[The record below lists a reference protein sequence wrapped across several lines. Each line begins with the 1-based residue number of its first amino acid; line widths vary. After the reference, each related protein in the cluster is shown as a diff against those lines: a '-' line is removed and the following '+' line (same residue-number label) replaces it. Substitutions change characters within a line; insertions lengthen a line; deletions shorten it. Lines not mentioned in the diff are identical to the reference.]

1 MKIVREIKKGS
12 AVILAF
18 ALLLSGAVLSEVQAA
33 LEIDTNKK
41 GSVTFQLDGDLDGD
55 FEELKELEIPVKL
68 YQVAEVDTSGAYKAL
83 TGFEDLKLEEITS
96 ETTAAEW
103 EEKAKL
109 ASGIIDEKEDAK
121 EDKSCTIT
129 GGTGKVEE
137 LSVGMY
143 LVKADTVLSPEYE
156 YSFTPYL
163 ISVPNNYWATS
174 GDDTWVYDVTTG
186 LKPGRE
192 NRLGSL
198 VINKTLT
205 SFNSTLGPASFVF
218 QVEGEKDY
226 EQVYSNVVSVV
237 FDGTGTKSIQ
247 IDDLPAGATFT
258 VTEIYSGAS
267 YKLTTEPFQT
277 AKIIAEG
284 EEGSPVSVSFTNTY
298 DERMNGG
305 ASIVNHFTNTDGVW
319 DWQQQTDSTVT
330 VE

>member
-1 MKIVREIKKGS
+1 MKISRKIKKGS
-12 AVILAF
+12 AVMLAF
-18 ALLLSGAVLSEVQAA
+18 ALLLSSAVISRVQAA
-33 LEIDTNKK
+33 VEIDTNQK
-41 GSVTFQLDGDLDGD
+41 GIVTFQLDGE

-103 EEKAKL
+103 EEKATL
-109 ASGIIDEKEDAK
+109 ASEIIDGKENAQ
-121 EDKSCTIT
+121 EDTSCTLT
-129 GGTGKVEE
+129 EGTGKVEE
-137 LSVGMY
+137 LSLGMY
-143 LVKADTVLSPEYE
+143 LVKPETVLSPEYE

-163 ISVPNNYWATS
+163 ISVPNNYWATT

-186 LKPGRE
+186 LKPGQE

-198 VINKTLT
+198 IIEKQLDSYNA
-205 SFNSTLGPASFVF
+205 TLGPASFVF

-226 EQVYSNVVSVV
+226 EQVYSNVVSIV
-237 FDGTGTKSIQ
+237 FDGAGTKSAQ
-247 IDDLPAGATFT
+247 IDELPAGATFT

-267 YKLTTEPFQT
+267 YTLTTAPSQT

>member
-1 MKIVREIKKGS
+1 MKIARKIKKGS
-12 AVILAF
+12 AVMLAF
-18 ALLLSGAVLSEVQAA
+18 ALLLSSAVISRVQAA
-33 LEIDTNKK
+33 VEIDTNQK
-41 GSVTFQLDGDLDGD
+41 GIVTFQLDGE

-103 EEKAKL
+103 EEKATL
-109 ASGIIDEKEDAK
+109 ASEIIDGKENAQ
-121 EDKSCTIT
+121 EDTSCTLT

-137 LSVGMY
+137 LSLGMY
-143 LVKADTVLSPEYE
+143 LVKAETVLSPEYE

-163 ISVPNNYWATS
+163 ISVPNNYWATT

-186 LKPGRE
+186 LKPGQK

-198 VINKTLT
+198 IIEKQLDSYNA
-205 SFNSTLGPASFVF
+205 TLGPASFVF

-226 EQVYSNVVSVV
+226 EQVYSNVVSIV
-237 FDGTGTKSIQ
+237 FDGAGTKSAQ
-247 IDDLPAGATFT
+247 IDELPAGATFT

-267 YKLTTEPFQT
+267 YTLTTAPSQT

-284 EEGSPVSVSFTNTY
+284 EEGSLVSVSFTNTY

>member
-1 MKIVREIKKGS
+1 MKIARKIKKGS
-12 AVILAF
+12 AVMLAF
-18 ALLLSGAVLSEVQAA
+18 ALLLSSAVISRVQAA
-33 LEIDTNKK
+33 VEIDTNQK
-41 GSVTFQLDGDLDGD
+41 GTVTFQLDGE

-103 EEKAKL
+103 EEKATL
-109 ASGIIDEKEDAK
+109 ASEIIDGKENAQ
-121 EDKSCTIT
+121 EDTSCTLT

-137 LSVGMY
+137 LSLGMY
-143 LVKADTVLSPEYE
+143 LVKAETVLSPEYE

-163 ISVPNNYWATS
+163 ISVPNNYWATT

-186 LKPGRE
+186 LKPGQE

-198 VINKTLT
+198 IIEKQLDSYNA
-205 SFNSTLGPASFVF
+205 TLGPASFVF

-226 EQVYSNVVSVV
+226 EQVYSNVVSIV
-237 FDGTGTKSIQ
+237 FDGAGTKSAQ
-247 IDDLPAGATFT
+247 IDELPAGATFT

-267 YKLTTEPFQT
+267 YTLTTAPSQT

>member
-1 MKIVREIKKGS
+1 MKISRKIKKGS
-12 AVILAF
+12 AVMLAF
-18 ALLLSGAVLSEVQAA
+18 ALLLSSAVISRVQAA
-33 LEIDTNKK
+33 VEIDTNQK
-41 GSVTFQLDGDLDGD
+41 GIVTFQLDGE

-68 YQVAEVDTSGAYKAL
+68 YQVAELDTSGAYKAL

-103 EEKAKL
+103 EEKATL
-109 ASGIIDEKEDAK
+109 ASEIIDGKENAQ
-121 EDKSCTIT
+121 EDTSCTLT

-137 LSVGMY
+137 LSLGMY
-143 LVKADTVLSPEYE
+143 LVKAETVLSPEYE

-163 ISVPNNYWATS
+163 ISVPNNYWATT

-186 LKPGRE
+186 LKPGQE

-198 VINKTLT
+198 IIEKQLDSYNA
-205 SFNSTLGPASFVF
+205 TLGPASFVF

-226 EQVYSNVVSVV
+226 EQVYSNVVSIV
-237 FDGTGTKSIQ
+237 FDGAGTKSVQ
-247 IDDLPAGATFT
+247 IDELPAGATFT

-267 YKLTTEPFQT
+267 YTLTTAPSQT

>member
-83 TGFEDLKLEEITS
+83 TGFEELKLEEITS

-137 LSVGMY
+137 MSVGMY
-143 LVKADTVLSPEYE
+143 LVKADTVFSPEYE

-267 YKLTTEPFQT
+267 YTLTTAPSQT

>member
-1 MKIVREIKKGS
+1 MKIARKIKKGS
-12 AVILAF
+12 AVMLAF
-18 ALLLSGAVLSEVQAA
+18 ALLLSSAVISKVQAA
-33 LEIDTNKK
+33 VEIDTNQK
-41 GSVTFQLDGDLDGD
+41 GTVTFQLDGE

-103 EEKAKL
+103 EEKATL
-109 ASGIIDEKEDAK
+109 ASEIIDGKENAQ
-121 EDKSCTIT
+121 EDSSCTLT

-137 LSVGMY
+137 LSLGMY
-143 LVKADTVLSPEYE
+143 LVKAETVLSPEYE

-163 ISVPNNYWATS
+163 ISVPNNYWATT

-186 LKPGRE
+186 LKPGQE

-198 VINKTLT
+198 IIEKQLDSYNA
-205 SFNSTLGPASFVF
+205 TLGPASFVF

-226 EQVYSNVVSVV
+226 EQVYSNVVSIV
-237 FDGTGTKSIQ
+237 FDGAGTKSVQ
-247 IDDLPAGATFT
+247 IDELPAGATFT

-267 YKLTTEPFQT
+267 YTLTTAPSQT

-319 DWQQQTDSTVT
+319 DWQQQTDSTIT

>member
-1 MKIVREIKKGS
+1 MKIARKIKKGS
-12 AVILAF
+12 AVMLAF
-18 ALLLSGAVLSEVQAA
+18 ALLLSSAVISKVQAA
-33 LEIDTNKK
+33 VEIDTNQK
-41 GSVTFQLDGDLDGD
+41 GSVTFQLDGE

-103 EEKAKL
+103 EEKATL
-109 ASGIIDEKEDAK
+109 ASEIIDGKENAQ
-121 EDKSCTIT
+121 EDSSCTLT

-137 LSVGMY
+137 LSLGMY
-143 LVKADTVLSPEYE
+143 LVKAETVLSPEYE

-163 ISVPNNYWATS
+163 ISVPNNYWATT

-186 LKPGRE
+186 LKPGQE

-198 VINKTLT
+198 IIEKQLDSYNA
-205 SFNSTLGPASFVF
+205 TLGPASFVF

-226 EQVYSNVVSVV
+226 EQVYSNVVSIV
-237 FDGTGTKSIQ
+237 FDGAGTKSVQ
-247 IDDLPAGATFT
+247 IDELPAGATFT

-267 YKLTTEPFQT
+267 YTLTTAPSQT

>member
-1 MKIVREIKKGS
+1 MKIARKIKKGS
-12 AVILAF
+12 AVMLAF
-18 ALLLSGAVLSEVQAA
+18 ALLLSSAVISRVQAA
-33 LEIDTNKK
+33 VEIDTNQK
-41 GSVTFQLDGDLDGD
+41 GTVTFQLDGE

-103 EEKAKL
+103 EEKATL
-109 ASGIIDEKEDAK
+109 ASEIIDGKENAQ
-121 EDKSCTIT
+121 EDTSCTLT

-137 LSVGMY
+137 LSLGMY
-143 LVKADTVLSPEYE
+143 LVKAETVLSPEYE

-163 ISVPNNYWATS
+163 ISVPNNYWATT

-186 LKPGRE
+186 LKPGQE

-198 VINKTLT
+198 IIEKQLDSYNA
-205 SFNSTLGPASFVF
+205 TLGPASFVF

-226 EQVYSNVVSVV
+226 EQVYSNVVSIV
-237 FDGTGTKSIQ
+237 FDGAGTKSVQ
-247 IDDLPAGATFT
+247 IDELPAGATFT

-267 YKLTTEPFQT
+267 YTLTTAPSQT

>member
-1 MKIVREIKKGS
+1 MKISRKIKKGS
-12 AVILAF
+12 AVMLAF
-18 ALLLSGAVLSEVQAA
+18 ALLLSSAVISRVQAA
-33 LEIDTNKK
+33 VKIDTNQK
-41 GSVTFQLDGDLDGD
+41 GIVTFQLDGE

-103 EEKAKL
+103 EEKATL
-109 ASGIIDEKEDAK
+109 ASEIIDGKENAQ
-121 EDKSCTIT
+121 EDTSCTLT

-137 LSVGMY
+137 LSLGMY
-143 LVKADTVLSPEYE
+143 LVKAETVLSPEYE

-163 ISVPNNYWATS
+163 ISVPNNYWATT

-186 LKPGRE
+186 LKPGQE

-198 VINKTLT
+198 IIEKQLDSYNA
-205 SFNSTLGPASFVF
+205 TLGPASFVF

-226 EQVYSNVVSVV
+226 EQVYSNVVSIV
-237 FDGTGTKSIQ
+237 FDGAGTKSVQ
-247 IDDLPAGATFT
+247 IDELPAGATFT

-267 YKLTTEPFQT
+267 YTLTTAPSQT

>member
-1 MKIVREIKKGS
+1 MKIARKIKKGS
-12 AVILAF
+12 AVMLAF
-18 ALLLSGAVLSEVQAA
+18 ALLLSSAVISKVQAA
-33 LEIDTNKK
+33 VEIDTNQK
-41 GSVTFQLDGDLDGD
+41 GTVTFQLDGE

-103 EEKAKL
+103 EEKATL
-109 ASGIIDEKEDAK
+109 ASEIIDGKENVQ
-121 EDKSCTIT
+121 EDSSCTLT

-137 LSVGMY
+137 LSLGMY
-143 LVKADTVLSPEYE
+143 LVKAETVLSSEYE

-163 ISVPNNYWATS
+163 ISVPNNYWATT

-186 LKPGRE
+186 LKPGQE

-198 VINKTLT
+198 IIEKQLDSYNA
-205 SFNSTLGPASFVF
+205 TLGPASFVF

-226 EQVYSNVVSVV
+226 EQVYSNVVSIV
-237 FDGTGTKSIQ
+237 FDGAGTKSVQ
-247 IDDLPAGATFT
+247 IDELPAGATFT

-267 YKLTTEPFQT
+267 YTLTTAPSQT

>member
-1 MKIVREIKKGS
+1 MKIARKIKKGS
-12 AVILAF
+12 AVMLAF
-18 ALLLSGAVLSEVQAA
+18 ALLLSSAVISKVQAA
-33 LEIDTNKK
+33 VEIDTNQK
-41 GSVTFQLDGDLDGD
+41 GTVTFQLDGE

-103 EEKAKL
+103 EEKATL
-109 ASGIIDEKEDAK
+109 ASEIIDGKENAQ
-121 EDKSCTIT
+121 ENSSCTLT

-137 LSVGMY
+137 LSLGMY
-143 LVKADTVLSPEYE
+143 LVKAETVLSPEYE

-163 ISVPNNYWATS
+163 ISVPNNYWATT

-186 LKPGRE
+186 LKPGQE

-198 VINKTLT
+198 IIEKQLDSYNA
-205 SFNSTLGPASFVF
+205 TLGPASFVF

-226 EQVYSNVVSVV
+226 EQVYSNVVSIV
-237 FDGTGTKSIQ
+237 FDGAGTKSVQ
-247 IDDLPAGATFT
+247 IDELPAGATFT

-267 YKLTTEPFQT
+267 YTLTTAPSQT

>member
-1 MKIVREIKKGS
+1 MKIARKIKKGS
-12 AVILAF
+12 AVMLAF
-18 ALLLSGAVLSEVQAA
+18 ALLLSSAVISKVQAA
-33 LEIDTNKK
+33 VEIDTNQK
-41 GSVTFQLDGDLDGD
+41 GSVTFQLDGE

-103 EEKAKL
+103 EEKATL
-109 ASGIIDEKEDAK
+109 ASEIIDGKENAQ
-121 EDKSCTIT
+121 EDSSCTLT

-137 LSVGMY
+137 LSLGMY
-143 LVKADTVLSPEYE
+143 LVKAETVLSPEYE

-163 ISVPNNYWATS
+163 ISVPNNYWAIT

-186 LKPGRE
+186 LKPGQE

-198 VINKTLT
+198 IIEKQLDSYNA
-205 SFNSTLGPASFVF
+205 TLGPASFVF

-226 EQVYSNVVSVV
+226 EQVYSNVVSIV
-237 FDGTGTKSIQ
+237 FDGAGSKSVQ
-247 IDDLPAGATFT
+247 IDELPAGATFT

-267 YKLTTEPFQT
+267 YTLTTAPSQT

-319 DWQQQTDSTVT
+319 DWQQQTDSTIT

>member
-1 MKIVREIKKGS
+1 MKIARKIKKGS
-12 AVILAF
+12 AVMLAF
-18 ALLLSGAVLSEVQAA
+18 ALLLSSAVISKVQAA
-33 LEIDTNKK
+33 VEIDTNQK
-41 GSVTFQLDGDLDGD
+41 GTVTFQLDGE

-103 EEKAKL
+103 EEKATL
-109 ASGIIDEKEDAK
+109 ASEIIDGKENAQ
-121 EDKSCTIT
+121 EDSSCTLT

-137 LSVGMY
+137 LSLGMY
-143 LVKADTVLSPEYE
+143 LVKAETVLSPEYE

-163 ISVPNNYWATS
+163 ISVPNNYWATT

-186 LKPGRE
+186 LKPGQE

-198 VINKTLT
+198 IIEKQLDSYNA
-205 SFNSTLGPASFVF
+205 TLGPASFVF

-226 EQVYSNVVSVV
+226 EQVYSNVVSIV
-237 FDGTGTKSIQ
+237 FDGAGTKSVQ
-247 IDDLPAGATFT
+247 IDELPAGATFT

-267 YKLTTEPFQT
+267 YTLTTAPSQT

>member
-1 MKIVREIKKGS
+1 MKIARKIKKGS
-12 AVILAF
+12 AVMLAF
-18 ALLLSGAVLSEVQAA
+18 ALLLSSAVISRVQAA
-33 LEIDTNKK
+33 VEIDTNQK
-41 GSVTFQLDGDLDGD
+41 GIVTFQLDGE

-103 EEKAKL
+103 EEKATL
-109 ASGIIDEKEDAK
+109 ASEIIDGKENAQ
-121 EDKSCTIT
+121 EDTSCTLT

-137 LSVGMY
+137 LSLGMY
-143 LVKADTVLSPEYE
+143 LVKAETVLSPEYE

-163 ISVPNNYWATS
+163 ISVPNNYWATT

-186 LKPGRE
+186 LKPGQE

-198 VINKTLT
+198 IIEKQLDSYNA
-205 SFNSTLGPASFVF
+205 TLGPASFVF

-226 EQVYSNVVSVV
+226 EQVYSNVVSIV
-237 FDGTGTKSIQ
+237 FDGAGTKSAQ
-247 IDDLPAGATFT
+247 IDELPAGATFT

-267 YKLTTEPFQT
+267 YTLTTAPSQT

>member
-1 MKIVREIKKGS
+1 MKISRKIKKGS
-12 AVILAF
+12 AVMLAF
-18 ALLLSGAVLSEVQAA
+18 ALLLSSAVISRVQAA
-33 LEIDTNKK
+33 VEIDTNQK
-41 GSVTFQLDGDLDGD
+41 GTVTFQLDGE

-103 EEKAKL
+103 EEKATL
-109 ASGIIDEKEDAK
+109 ASEIIDGKENAQ
-121 EDKSCTIT
+121 EDTSCTLT
-129 GGTGKVEE
+129 EGTGKVEE
-137 LSVGMY
+137 LSLGMY
-143 LVKADTVLSPEYE
+143 LVKAETVLSPEYE

-163 ISVPNNYWATS
+163 ISVPNNYWATT

-186 LKPGRE
+186 LKPGQE

-198 VINKTLT
+198 IIEKQLDSYNA
-205 SFNSTLGPASFVF
+205 TLGPASFVF

-226 EQVYSNVVSVV
+226 EQVYSNVVSIV
-237 FDGTGTKSIQ
+237 FDGAGTKSAQ
-247 IDDLPAGATFT
+247 IDELPAGATFT

-267 YKLTTEPFQT
+267 YTLTTAPSQT

-284 EEGSPVSVSFTNTY
+284 EEGSPVSVSFTNAY

>member
-1 MKIVREIKKGS
+1 MKISRKIKKGS
-12 AVILAF
+12 AVMLAF
-18 ALLLSGAVLSEVQAA
+18 ALLLSSAVISRVQAA
-33 LEIDTNKK
+33 VEIDTNQK
-41 GSVTFQLDGDLDGD
+41 GTVTFQLDGE

-103 EEKAKL
+103 EEKATL
-109 ASGIIDEKEDAK
+109 ASEIIDGKENAQ
-121 EDKSCTIT
+121 EDTSCTLT
-129 GGTGKVEE
+129 EGTGKVEE
-137 LSVGMY
+137 LSLGMY
-143 LVKADTVLSPEYE
+143 LVKAETVLSPEYE

-163 ISVPNNYWATS
+163 ISVPNNYWATT

-186 LKPGRE
+186 LKPGQE

-198 VINKTLT
+198 IIEKQLDSYNA
-205 SFNSTLGPASFVF
+205 TLGPASFVF

-226 EQVYSNVVSVV
+226 EQVYSNVVSIV
-237 FDGTGTKSIQ
+237 FDGAGTKSAQ
-247 IDDLPAGATFT
+247 IDELPAGATFT

-267 YKLTTEPFQT
+267 YTLTTAPSQT

>member
-1 MKIVREIKKGS
+1 MKISRKIKKGS
-12 AVILAF
+12 AVMLAF
-18 ALLLSGAVLSEVQAA
+18 ALLLSSAVISRVQAA
-33 LEIDTNKK
+33 VEIDTNQK
-41 GSVTFQLDGDLDGD
+41 GIVTFQLDGE

-103 EEKAKL
+103 EEKATL
-109 ASGIIDEKEDAK
+109 ASEIIDGKENAQ
-121 EDKSCTIT
+121 EDTSCTLT

-137 LSVGMY
+137 LSLGMY
-143 LVKADTVLSPEYE
+143 LVKAETVLSPEYE

-163 ISVPNNYWATS
+163 ISVPNNYWATT

-186 LKPGRE
+186 LKPGQE

-198 VINKTLT
+198 IIEKQLDSYNA
-205 SFNSTLGPASFVF
+205 TLGPASFVF

-226 EQVYSNVVSVV
+226 EQVYSNVVSIV
-237 FDGTGTKSIQ
+237 FDGAGTKSAQ
-247 IDDLPAGATFT
+247 IDELPAGATFT

-267 YKLTTEPFQT
+267 YTLTTAPSQT

>member
-1 MKIVREIKKGS
+1 M
-12 AVILAF
+12 LAF
-18 ALLLSGAVLSEVQAA
+18 ALLLSSAVISRVQAA
-33 LEIDTNKK
+33 VEIDTNQK
-41 GSVTFQLDGDLDGD
+41 GTVTFQLDGE

-103 EEKAKL
+103 EEKATL
-109 ASGIIDEKEDAK
+109 ASEIIDGKENAQ
-121 EDKSCTIT
+121 EDTSCTLT

-137 LSVGMY
+137 LSLGMY
-143 LVKADTVLSPEYE
+143 LVKAETVLSPEYE

-163 ISVPNNYWATS
+163 ISVPNNYWATT

-186 LKPGRE
+186 LKPGQE

-198 VINKTLT
+198 IIEKQLDSYNA
-205 SFNSTLGPASFVF
+205 TLGPASFVF

-226 EQVYSNVVSVV
+226 EQVYSNVVSIV
-237 FDGTGTKSIQ
+237 FDGAGTKSAQ
-247 IDDLPAGATFT
+247 IDELPAGATFT

-267 YKLTTEPFQT
+267 YTLTTAPSQT

>member
-1 MKIVREIKKGS
+1 MKISRKIKKGS
-12 AVILAF
+12 AVMLAF
-18 ALLLSGAVLSEVQAA
+18 ALLLSSAVISRVQAA
-33 LEIDTNKK
+33 VEIDTNQK
-41 GSVTFQLDGDLDGD
+41 GTVTFQLDGE

-68 YQVAEVDTSGAYKAL
+68 YQVAEVDTSGVYKAL

-103 EEKAKL
+103 EEKATL
-109 ASGIIDEKEDAK
+109 ASEIIDGKENAQ
-121 EDKSCTIT
+121 EDTSCTLT

-137 LSVGMY
+137 LSLGMY
-143 LVKADTVLSPEYE
+143 LVKAETVLSPEYE

-163 ISVPNNYWATS
+163 ISVPNNYWATT

-186 LKPGRE
+186 LKPGQE

-198 VINKTLT
+198 IIEKQLDSYNA
-205 SFNSTLGPASFVF
+205 TLGPASFVF

-226 EQVYSNVVSVV
+226 EQVYSNVVSIV
-237 FDGTGTKSIQ
+237 FDGAGTKSAQ
-247 IDDLPAGATFT
+247 IDELPAGATFT

-267 YKLTTEPFQT
+267 YTLTTAPSQT

>member
-1 MKIVREIKKGS
+1 MKISRKIKKGS
-12 AVILAF
+12 AVMLAF
-18 ALLLSGAVLSEVQAA
+18 ALLLSSAVISRVQAA
-33 LEIDTNKK
+33 VEIDTNQK
-41 GSVTFQLDGDLDGD
+41 GTVTFQLDGE

-103 EEKAKL
+103 EEKATL
-109 ASGIIDEKEDAK
+109 ASEIIDGKENAQ
-121 EDKSCTIT
+121 EDTSCTLT

-137 LSVGMY
+137 LSLGMY
-143 LVKADTVLSPEYE
+143 LVKAETVLSPEYE

-163 ISVPNNYWATS
+163 ISVPNNYWATT

-186 LKPGRE
+186 LKPGQE

-198 VINKTLT
+198 IIEKQLDSYNA
-205 SFNSTLGPASFVF
+205 TLGPASFVF

-226 EQVYSNVVSVV
+226 EQVYSNVVSIV
-237 FDGTGTKSIQ
+237 FDGAGTKSVQ
-247 IDDLPAGATFT
+247 IDELPAGATFT

-267 YKLTTEPFQT
+267 YTLTTAPSQT

>member
-1 MKIVREIKKGS
+1 MKISRKIKKGS
-12 AVILAF
+12 AVMLAF
-18 ALLLSGAVLSEVQAA
+18 ALLLSSAVISRVQAA
-33 LEIDTNKK
+33 VEIDTNQK
-41 GSVTFQLDGDLDGD
+41 GTVTFQLDGE

-103 EEKAKL
+103 EEKATL
-109 ASGIIDEKEDAK
+109 ASEIIDGKENAQ
-121 EDKSCTIT
+121 EDTSCTLT

-137 LSVGMY
+137 LSLGMY
-143 LVKADTVLSPEYE
+143 LVKAETVLSPEYE

-163 ISVPNNYWATS
+163 ISVPNNYWATT

-186 LKPGRE
+186 LKPGQE

-198 VINKTLT
+198 IIEKQLDSYNA
-205 SFNSTLGPASFVF
+205 TLGPASFVF

-226 EQVYSNVVSVV
+226 EQVYSNVVSIV
-237 FDGTGTKSIQ
+237 FDGAGTKSAQ
-247 IDDLPAGATFT
+247 IDELPAGATFT

-267 YKLTTEPFQT
+267 YTLTTAPSQT

>member
-1 MKIVREIKKGS
+1 MKISRKIKKGS
-12 AVILAF
+12 AVMLAF
-18 ALLLSGAVLSEVQAA
+18 ALLLSSAVISRVQAA
-33 LEIDTNKK
+33 VEIDTNQK
-41 GSVTFQLDGDLDGD
+41 GIVTFQLDGE

-103 EEKAKL
+103 EEKATL
-109 ASGIIDEKEDAK
+109 ASEIIDGKENAQ
-121 EDKSCTIT
+121 EDTSCTLT

-137 LSVGMY
+137 LSLGMY
-143 LVKADTVLSPEYE
+143 LVKAETVLSPEYE

-163 ISVPNNYWATS
+163 ISVPNNYWATT

-186 LKPGRE
+186 LKPGQE

-198 VINKTLT
+198 IIEKQLDSYNA
-205 SFNSTLGPASFVF
+205 TLGPASFVF

-226 EQVYSNVVSVV
+226 EQVYSNVVSIV
-237 FDGTGTKSIQ
+237 FDGAGTKSVQ
-247 IDDLPAGATFT
+247 IDELPAGATFT

-267 YKLTTEPFQT
+267 YTLTTAPSQT